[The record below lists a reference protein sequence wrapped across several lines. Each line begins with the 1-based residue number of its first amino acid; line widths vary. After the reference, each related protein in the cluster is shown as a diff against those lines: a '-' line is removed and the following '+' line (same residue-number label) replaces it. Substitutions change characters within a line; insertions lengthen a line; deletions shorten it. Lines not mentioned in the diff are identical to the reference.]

1 VTASINVPGGGIELV
16 SADDLLWFRPAFAAE
31 WKGAVMVRMGD
42 GPFYSSDSV
51 SALKA
56 KFAADGAKLADFTP
70 PDAKLVMVV
79 NAKKVSQVDAADPVI
94 NPEDARAVLAFGRT
108 TALAVKET
116 PQQAQA
122 LIDAAI
128 RGADSS
134 PPVAALGK
142 PPTKASRLESRVSSK
157 KNRDPS

>member
-1 VTASINVPGGGIELV
+1 MTASINLPGGGIEVV
-16 SADDLLWFRPAFAAE
+16 SADDLLWLRPAFPAE
-31 WKGAVMVRMGD
+31 WKGAVMVKMAD
-42 GPFYSSDSV
+42 GPVYSSDSIP
-51 SALKA
+51 ALKA
-56 KFAADGAKLADFTP
+56 KFTADGAKLADFTP

-94 NPEDARAVLAFGRT
+94 NPEDARAVLAFGRR

-128 RGADSS
+128 RGAESS
-134 PPVAALGK
+134 PPVAALDK
-142 PPTKASRLESRVSSK
+142 PPAKAARLENRVSSQK
-157 KNRDPS
+157 TGTL